1 MSIGTSLKV
10 IFYNLGTSFIKAN
23 NIQIIA
29 SLAVSITVAAT
40 LLNKFDE
47 FLTHAKGDFNNVKS
61 LEFANYLMA
70 FIDLSKLDVALVNI
84 LTAMSFAIVWRFTY
98 DLKPKSKISN

>member
-40 LLNKFDE
+40 LLDKFDE
-47 FLTHAKGDFNNVKS
+47 FLKKAKGDFTDIKT
-61 LEFANYLMA
+61 LDFANYLMA

>member
-1 MSIGTSLKV
+1 MSIGTSLKA
-10 IFYNLGTSFIKAN
+10 IFYNLGTNFIKAN
-23 NIQIIA
+23 NVQIIA
-29 SLAVSITVAAT
+29 SLAVSITVAAI
-40 LLNKFDE
+40 LLDKFDE
-47 FLTHAKGDFNNVKS
+47 FLTEAKGDFNDVKS